1 MDRREV
7 CYDDLKFF
15 LLFHDVCK
23 VKPFADIE

>member
-7 CYDDLKFF
+7 CYDNVKFF
-15 LLFHDVCK
+15 NFHNVCK